1 MKKLAAVLIVLA
13 IFFIMPA
20 PVFADSEADN
30 EAYDRLVS
38 EINDGLSFE
47 GDDEVQQILDEN
59 NISVDEPSAVEDIKA
74 ESILSSGYEMFIEA
88 LKKPLVMLGKI
99 IAVAMLCV
107 LVGSLSPEGGL
118 DKTFS
123 IVCVLATVLVLSDT
137 VTDSFYLVQSSIERL
152 NSFMASYIPI
162 FSSVAAAGGNI
173 SSSGGYYGI
182 MLLICEG
189 AAVIA
194 GNVLIPFLSAVLAVT
209 IVSAVNPNLQ
219 FSSVAESVKKAVIW
233 LLGIV
238 MTLFVGLLSI
248 QSFAGSAA
256 DNLSSRALKFAASS
270 FIPVIGGSISE
281 AYSAVKGSLGVIRTS
296 VGVVGIIILVI
307 IVAKPIIT
315 VIAVKVAVWLGK
327 IINDVLGNRECS
339 ELLKN
344 INSVL
349 SIGLSIIIAYSV
361 VFVIATSVIMLTAM
375 NLGA

>member
-1 MKKLAAVLIVLA
+1 MKKLAAVLMIFA
-13 IFFIMPA
+13 IFVIMPA
-20 PVFADSEADN
+20 TVLADSEADN

-59 NISVDEPSAVEDIKA
+59 NISVDKPSAVADIKA
-74 ESILSSGYEMFIEA
+74 ENILNSGYEMFIEA

-315 VIAVKVAVWLGK
+315 VIAVKLAVWLGK

-344 INSVL
+344 INAVL